1 MVMADVFNMVVREA
15 PPTLG
20 FTILLVLIVTW
31 LLVGRLKAALLVLLP
46 ALMTLFFT
54 LGLLP
59 FTAIPLNYLNIV
71 IIPVLFGLSVDGGA
85 HLVTR
90 SNMSGDIGSLVGEV
104 GRGVAGSILTTGLG
118 FGALLIA
125 DHLGLRSFAALALFG
140 LAGTTLASLV
150 ITPAALWVGT
160 HRA

>member
-1 MVMADVFNMVVREA
+1 MADVFNMVVRES

-20 FTILLVLIVTW
+20 LTVLLVLIVTW
-31 LLVGRLKAALLVLLP
+31 LLVGNLKAAMLVLLP
-46 ALMTLFFT
+46 ALMTLLLT

-59 FTAIPLNYLNIV
+59 FTNIPLNYLNIV

-90 SNMSGDIGSLVGEV
+90 GAHGENLDVLVGEV
-104 GRGVAGSILTTGLG
+104 GRGVGGSILTTALG
-118 FGALLIA
+118 FGALLMA
-125 DHLGLRSFAALALFG
+125 NHLGLRSFAALALFG

-150 ITPAALWVGT
+150 VTPAALWLT
-160 HRA
+160 RPRS